1 MPWATSTYMMKLQ
14 LLVIETD
21 YCWRKAL
28 LRMVLDPKV
37 TSLHSDYGSFDRPLG
52 GGEGHER
59 DVEAAVDGSSSGM
72 AQSSDVYQRQ
82 PLLPGAPTKS
92 KDKWSS
98 GVASGSDYYEDD
110 EEEKIDGLGRHPG
123 ITNGPGSGVVKID
136 IPAPLRE
143 EPRFPKEKWKT
154 FLAFLFMVVNFILTT
169 ASLAMVH
176 ERVPDRSSYGPLPD
190 VVLDNVTAQDW
201 ALNVSEVLIMIM
213 SNSAMVFLIFHKHRF
228 IVVRRIFLL
237 MGLLYMMRSVT
248 MYVTV
253 LPVASKT
260 YFCSPKANNTS
271 PLLVT
276 KRVLRLISGFGLSIN
291 GKHTYCGDYIY
302 SGHTVVLVLS
312 YLIIKEYSPRR
323 CQPIHWLAGL
333 TVFVGIVMVLVA
345 HGHYTVDVLIA
356 YYVTTRL
363 WYIYHTLANN
373 SYLKQNGPNNF
384 LARLWWFPIFKYF
397 EKNVGGTVP
406 RQYNW
411 PLPWPRRFLAKHPNR
426 DS

>member
-1 MPWATSTYMMKLQ
+1 MSFYLMM
-14 LLVIETD
+14 I
-21 YCWRKAL
+21 
-28 LRMVLDPKV
+28 LDPKT
-37 TSLHSDYGSFDRPLG
+37 TSQHSDYGSFDKPLG
-52 GGEGHER
+52 GVKEH
-59 DVEAAVDGSSSGM
+59 DSHTDPVVDGTHSGM

-82 PLLPGAPTKS
+82 PLLPSASAKS
-92 KDKWSS
+92 KEKWGVLSS
-98 GVASGSDYYEDD
+98 NSSYYNDD
-110 EEEKIDGLGRHPG
+110 KIDELNHEGHPG
-123 ITNGPGSGVVKID
+123 IPDISNSGIVKLD

-143 EPRFPKEKWKT
+143 EPRYPKEKWKT
-154 FLAFLFMVVNFILTT
+154 FLAFLFMVVNFICTT

-176 ERVPDRSSYGPLPD
+176 ERVPDRNIYEPLPD
-190 VVLDNVTAQDW
+190 VFLDNVTAQDW
-201 ALNVSEVLIMIM
+201 ALNVSEVMIMIA
-213 SNSAMVFLIFHKHRF
+213 SNSAMILIIFHKHRF

-237 MGLLYMMRSVT
+237 LGLLYLMRSIT

-276 KRVLRLISGFGLSIN
+276 KRVFQLISGFGLSIN

-302 SGHTVVLVLS
+302 SGHTVIHVLS
-312 YLIIKEYSPRR
+312 YLIINEYSPKR
-323 CQPIHWLAGL
+323 CLPLHWLTGMMAFTG
-333 TVFVGIVMVLVA
+333 VIMVLVA

-373 SYLKQNGPNNF
+373 NYLKQNGPNNF
-384 LARLWWFPIFKYF
+384 FARLWWFPLFKYF
-397 EKNVGGTVP
+397 EKNIGGPVP
-406 RQYNW
+406 RQYDW
-411 PLPWPRRFLAKHPNR
+411 PLPWPRRFLTKHPNR